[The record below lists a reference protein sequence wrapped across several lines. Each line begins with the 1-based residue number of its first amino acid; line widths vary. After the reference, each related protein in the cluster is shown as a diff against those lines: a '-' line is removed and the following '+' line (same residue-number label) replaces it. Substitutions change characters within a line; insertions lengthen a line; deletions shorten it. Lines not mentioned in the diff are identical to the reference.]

1 MKLFAPSSTDL
12 QNMVKAAEAKF
23 ARDRKAALEER
34 FELAHQ
40 HNARIIRQ
48 GREYDARR
56 YVFAGD
62 RR

>member
-1 MKLFAPSSTDL
+1 MKLFTPSPTDL
-12 QNMVKAAEAKF
+12 QNMINAAEGKF
-23 ARDRKAALEER
+23 AQDRKAALEER

-48 GREYDARR
+48 RREYDARR